1 MLYLFI
7 LRKLIAQKNFFL
19 HLSLLFHSPNI
30 LANLMKNYFCIFNSF
45 VLFACIILVACQAD
59 TKPSTQAFTQ
69 KQADE
74 MFEKAKQF
82 YQSSQTN
89 AQSRDSCAFYLSQL
103 EPYYESAKDSNKLLS
118 VCSIQSAINMLK
130 NDFRKCLMYVHKT
143 ALVWNQLQ
151 GEKDTMAYF
160 RSNVVG
166 ITIHTELFDYEAA
179 YKCSRTL
186 ERIMTNLSPG
196 ALNVYYNNVGIL
208 DMKALQTFKQRMAFI
223 DKISLPEITLDD
235 RKSGENIAAND
246 SLFSEKKSHLN
257 LHKGLAIR
265 KLGKDEYVISQ
276 SYNNL
281 AVFFIENE
289 WNGKVNADSAMYYIN
304 KCMEIRKPLFEHY
317 RPYKD
322 SVADYANSMA
332 ECYYHFAEIYRKKG
346 QAQQAIDYYRK
357 STALYQAYQLNYA
370 FYPDFYGMAKAFEA
384 LSQYDSAWVYC
395 NRAFEIYD
403 STQKYTTPWDIPAAL
418 HLNIGEDRLMLV
430 ELLLTKLAALQQITH
445 TNAQHDAHLLDAYI
459 AVSHVFDSLQHI
471 TIDPSVQFVLRG
483 KRHELQAQMLKIAY
497 PLYQK
502 TKDRTILEKAFNLG
516 EATFVG
522 SLENNRQ
529 KVMSDEN
536 SLPDSLALQEKLLQR
551 EITSFSDSS
560 YLKYEA
566 FLQKIRKDYPNYY
579 HRKHPNVLEFSQIAQ
594 SLLEK
599 DQALIQYFL
608 ADNQLSIFAI
618 SANHAPI
625 WKTVSIQ
632 NDTLTQWI
640 KNIHQTNMDAKA
652 AHQLFQLLFPA
663 EIYTALPSRLLIIR
677 DGLLHHIPF
686 DALLTKPYNGDKSHK
701 EQSYLLNEKTLAFTY
716 SATFQ
721 FTLQSQSL
729 ADIPATWFGVAPP
742 TNLDN
747 QADIQLYAKKGWAD
761 TLLLLGEA
769 ASPECFQENMVKV
782 GVAHLSTHAIASG
795 NNPYFDFGKMIR
807 FTMKQI
813 YQLRM
818 NVALFV
824 ADACGTADGLLYKGK
839 ELQSIE
845 SALLG
850 AGAMSVVATKWEI
863 KEGDSRDILQLFYA
877 NLQKGNSKDVA
888 LAAAKREY
896 LNNYATKTPI
906 HWASFELTGDTRPIP
921 SRFWKQETSMYIWGI
936 LGIVLLAVLYIIY
949 RWKTRE

>member
-1 MLYLFI
+1 M
-7 LRKLIAQKNFFL
+7 R
-19 HLSLLFHSPNI
+19 LLFHYPNI
-30 LANLMKNYFCIFNSF
+30 LANLMKNYFCVFNSF

-59 TKPSTQAFTQ
+59 TKPSSQQLTQ
-69 KQADE
+69 KQADD

-103 EPYYESAKDSNKLLS
+103 VPYYESAKDSNKLLS
-118 VCSIQSAINMLK
+118 VYSIQSAVNMLK

-143 ALVWNQLQ
+143 ELLWNQIQ
-151 GEKDTMAYF
+151 GEKDTMSYF
-160 RSNVVG
+160 RSNLVG
-166 ITIHTELFDYEAA
+166 VTIYTELFDYEAA

-208 DMKALQTFKQRMAFI
+208 DMKALQTFQRRIAFLS
-223 DKISLPEITLDD
+223 DISLPKINLPDS
-235 RKSGENIAAND
+235 KSGESMEEQD
-246 SLFSEKKSHLN
+246 SLFLEKKSHLN
-257 LHKGLAIR
+257 LHKGLSMR
-265 KLGKDEYVISQ
+265 MLGAPEYVISE

-281 AVFFIENE
+281 AAFFIENE
-289 WNGKVNADSAMYYIN
+289 WNGRVNVDSAIHYIN
-304 KCMEIRKPLFEHY
+304 KCMAIREPLFEHY
-317 RPYKD
+317 RQYKD
-322 SVADYANSMA
+322 SVANYANGMA
-332 ECYYHFAEIYRKKG
+332 ECYYHFAEVYRKKG

-357 STALYQAYQLNYA
+357 SMALYQEYKLANP
-370 FYPDFYGMAKAFEA
+370 FYPDFYGMAKAFET
-384 LSQYDSAWVYC
+384 LSQYDSVWVYC

-403 STQKYTTPWDIPAAL
+403 TTKSYDKPWDMPSAF

-430 ELLLTKLAALQQITH
+430 ELLLTKLAALQQMRH
-445 TNAQHDAHLLDAYI
+445 TDSQHDLHVFDAYV

-483 KRHELQAQMLKIAY
+483 KRHEVQSQLLNVAY
-497 PLYQK
+497 TIYQK
-502 TKDRTILEKAFNLG
+502 TKEMAILEKAFNAG
-516 EATFVG
+516 EATFAG

-529 KVMSDEN
+529 KVVSAQYG
-536 SLPDSLALQEKLLQR
+536 LPDSLALQERVLQR
-551 EITSFSDSS
+551 EIISFSDSS
-560 YLKYEA
+560 YLRYEA
-566 FLQKIRKDYPNYY
+566 FLQKIRKLYPNYY
-579 HRKHPNVLEFSQIAQ
+579 LSKYPNPLEFSQIAS

-608 ADNQLSIFAI
+608 GDNQLSIFAI

-663 EIYTALPSRLLIIR
+663 EIYTALPPRLLIIR

-769 ASPECFQENMVKV
+769 ASPERFQENIVKA

-818 NVALFV
+818 NVLLFV

-850 AGAMSVVATKWEI
+850 SGAMSVVATKWEI
-863 KEGDSRDILQLFYA
+863 KESDSRDILQLFYA
-877 NLQKGNSKDVA
+877 NLQKGNTKDVA
-888 LAAAKREY
+888 LAAAKRDY
-896 LNNYATKTPI
+896 LNSHATKTPI

-921 SRFWKQETSMYIWGI
+921 SRFWKQETSRYIWVI
-936 LGIVLLAVLYIIY
+936 SGIVLLAVLYMIY
-949 RWKTRE
+949 RWKRR